1 VRKYSKY
8 DKLRQKLLSGEPLN
22 ADEATGDTVS
32 RMLKEI
38 DGMNNINNPYNLS
51 CTEVQHSIE
60 KLTEHMGEI
69 RRNLERMWSGMKF
82 RNQTVSVSDAAYISE

>member
-1 VRKYSKY
+1 MRKYSKY

-38 DGMNNINNPYNLS
+38 DEMNNMENPYNLS
-51 CTEVQHSIE
+51 SIEAQHSI
-60 KLTEHMGEI
+60 
-69 RRNLERMWSGMKF
+69 
-82 RNQTVSVSDAAYISE
+82 